1 MFIMAMKSSLRR
13 SKAIVGLVLILMSL
27 VTAGSGAETVKLG
40 QIGCIAPKLEGLEW
54 VKGDPVRMQKGSIY
68 VVEFWATWCGPCI
81 RGIPHLTELQ
91 QKYKN
96 KQVTVIG
103 ISKETNGKVRPFV
116 AQKGKAMDYTVA
128 IDVKGSVN
136 KAFMKAFAQGGIPH
150 AFIVD
155 QAGRI
160 AWRGHPMTMDKA
172 LSEIVAGRFDMA
184 AFARKLAEE
193 KKQKERAQLEYK
205 KKREALEKKVEEISR
220 AIEKDPAN
228 VELWIARAQAY
239 LGDSFST
246 ELAYSPANLQKS
258 MQDYQKALP
267 LDPLGK
273 HGVAEHLAFF
283 EAWEDRSEQRIDKLK
298 AFAEKYPGSTRIP
311 FAMYSLYYDAKKKGD
326 TQRAFEYLCIAAN
339 AKLEGRFGQAL
350 SRMKADLQQSLQEN
364 ADK

>member
-1 MFIMAMKSSLRR
+1 MAMQSSLRR
-13 SKAIVGLVLILMSL
+13 SKATVGIVLILISL

-40 QIGCIAPKLEGLEW
+40 QIGCNAPKLDGLEW
-54 VKGDPVRMQKGSIY
+54 VKGDPVKMQKGSIY
-68 VVEFWATWCGPCI
+68 VIEFWATWCTPCLK
-81 RGIPHLTELQ
+81 GIPHLTELQ

-96 KQVTVIG
+96 KKVTVIG

-116 AQKGKAMDYTVA
+116 AQKGKEMDYTVA

-136 KAFMKAFAQGGIPH
+136 KAYMKAFAQGAIPH

-155 QAGRI
+155 RAGRI
-160 AWRGHPMTMDKA
+160 AWRGHPMAMDQA
-172 LSEIVAGRFDMA
+172 LAEIVAGSFDMVK
-184 AFARKLAEE
+184 FAKKLAEE
-193 KKQKERAQLEYK
+193 KKQKERAQVEYK
-205 KKREALEKKVEEISR
+205 KKREALEKKVAEISL

-228 VELWIARAQAY
+228 VELWIARAQTY

-258 MQDYQKALP
+258 MQDYQKALT

-273 HGVAEHLAFF
+273 HGVAQHVSFF
-283 EAWEDRSEQRIDKLK
+283 EAWEDRGDQRIVKLK
-298 AFAEKYPGSTRIP
+298 AFAEKYPDSIRIP

-326 TQRAFEYLCIAAN
+326 TQQALKYLSIAVN

-350 SRMKADLQQSLQEN
+350 SRMKADLQQPLQGN
-364 ADK
+364 AGQ